1 MSRFEKRNT
10 SREIEICGNTYNVD
24 FGRDEMTVMIQNSS
38 SDLNVL
44 ERSGDNIATI
54 IEKQK
59 DVLKKFINEILGN
72 PKAADEIFK
81 EDNTAVLHR
90 DIYTFLVSQ
99 YTEVMTEESPY
110 SPKRIK

>member
-1 MSRFEKRNT
+1 MNRFEKRNT
-10 SREIEICGNTYNVD
+10 VREIEIFGNTYNVD
-24 FGRDEMTVMIQNSS
+24 FGRDEITAMIQNSS
-38 SDLNVL
+38 NDLNVL
-44 ERSGDNIATI
+44 EKSAENVSTI

-72 PKAADEIFK
+72 PKATDQIFK
-81 EDNTAVLHR
+81 DDNTAVLHR